1 MATFNPLF
9 TRTVRAAGAI
19 ARGRGVGFDGAQ
31 IAAVNAKPLG
41 IAPHAAVA
49 GDDTPVV
56 VSGTAI
62 CEAGGS
68 FALGAALAMD
78 AQGRV
83 VAAAAL
89 AVATGATAMTSA
101 AANGVNAITGGE
113 PPHYV
118 VGDAMQ
124 ASTGAGQFVEVLL
137 RR

>member
-1 MATFNPLF
+1 MATSTPLF
-9 TRTVRAAGAI
+9 VRTVRAAGAI

-31 IAAVNAKPLG
+31 IAAANGKPLG

-49 GDDTPVV
+49 GEDTPVV

-62 CEAGGS
+62 CESGGA
-68 FALGAALAMD
+68 FALGAAVVMD

-83 VAAAAL
+83 VTAASLAIAA
-89 AVATGATAMTSA
+89 GATAMTSA
-101 AANGVNAITGGE
+101 AANGAAAITGGE

-124 ASTGAGQFVEVLL
+124 AATAAGQFVEILL